1 MKITSSA
8 VLFPSCSS
16 SPNSPL
22 EVSQVVKLFTDNQ
35 CKLAVRGGG
44 HSAVPGAAN
53 TNDGFLIVTE
63 GLNEHTLTNENSV
76 WLGAGLTWGQ
86 DNG

>member
-1 MKITSSA
+1 MNIASSA

-16 SPNSPL
+16 SQNCPQ
-22 EVSQVVKLFTDNQ
+22 EVSQAVKLFTDNQ
-35 CKLAVRGGG
+35 CKLAVGGGG

-53 TNDGFLIVTE
+53 TNDGILIVTE

-76 WLGAGLTWGQ
+76 WLGAGLTWGEV
-86 DNG
+86 NG